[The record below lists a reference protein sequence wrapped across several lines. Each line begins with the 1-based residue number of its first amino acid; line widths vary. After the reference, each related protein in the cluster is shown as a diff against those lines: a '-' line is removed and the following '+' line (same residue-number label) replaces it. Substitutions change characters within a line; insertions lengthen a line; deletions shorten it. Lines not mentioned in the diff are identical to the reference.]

1 MYPRIEIDIE
11 KLKENINFLSNKLKK
26 NNLNLILVTKSFC
39 ASNEVLKELEETDI
53 KYIADSRI
61 LNLKKNQNINKEK
74 ILIRIPMLSEVDDVI
89 RYSNISFNSELDTI
103 LKLNERAK
111 LFNIVHKIVLMVDLG
126 DLREGYINQDELYEV
141 IEIIKS
147 LKNIKLIGLATNL
160 TCYGGV
166 LPTNKNLNRLIDIK
180 TKAESIYEEK
190 LDFLSGGNSS
200 SLYLIEN
207 NEIPKGIT
215 NLRLGESVVLGIST
229 ADMNYIEEMNHDIF
243 KLQAEIIEIKEK
255 PSVPIGKIGFAAF
268 GLKPKFEDKGI
279 RKRAILAIGKQDVN
293 IETIVPCEKRLK
305 ILGGSSDHM
314 IIDITDSKNDYKIG
328 DIIEFDLNYS
338 SLLMLSTSEYVYKKI
353 KK

>member
-1 MYPRIEIDIE
+1 MYPRLEIDI
-11 KLKENINFLSNKLKK
+11 KKIKENISFLSNKL
-26 NNLNLILVTKSFC
+26 NNNDLDLILVTKSFC
-39 ASNEVLKELEETDI
+39 ALTEVLKELEDTNI

-61 LNLKKNQNINKEK
+61 SNLKKNKDINKEK
-74 ILIRIPMLSEVDDVI
+74 ILIRIPMLSEVEDVI
-89 RYSNISFNSELDTI
+89 KYSDISFNSELKTV
-103 LKLNERAK
+103 LKLNEEAK
-111 LFNIVHKIVLMVDLG
+111 NFNVVHKIVLMVDLG
-126 DLREGYINQDELYEV
+126 DLREGYINIDELYKV
-141 IEIIKS
+141 IEIIKT

-166 LPTNKNLNRLIDIK
+166 LPTNENLNRLMDIK
-180 TKAESIYEEK
+180 IKAQSIYEAK

-207 NEIPKGIT
+207 HEIPKGIT
-215 NLRLGESVVLGIST
+215 NLRLGESVLLGVST
-229 ADMNYIEEMNHDIF
+229 ADMNFIDGMNHDVF

-255 PSVPIGKIGFAAF
+255 PSIPIGEIGFAAF
-268 GLKPKFEDKGI
+268 GVKPTFEDRGI

-293 IETIVPCEKRLK
+293 IDSIVPCENSLK

-314 IIDITDSKNDYKIG
+314 IIDITDSMKNYKIG
-328 DIIEFDLNYS
+328 DIIDFNLNYS